1 MTKDPIL
8 SSWKWNPRPKGGR
21 GHRSTQSAL
30 GETCQTK
37 KYNNDWQV
45 LHTMVT
51 KIMILGWHYEEKS
64 LCKKRKYWWGFIH
77 LWVKPQISNFLT
89 SPKTFLFSGDILNI
103 RCLDPLAF
111 LQFYFRLDVLF
122 SKVQRRESE
131 ALHWQNDCS
140 PVQAQLDGGGEVF

>member
-8 SSWKWNPRPKGGR
+8 SSWKWKGG
-21 GHRSTQSAL
+21 GIDQPNQLWVKHAKP
-30 GETCQTK
+30 K

-77 LWVKPQISNFLT
+77 QWVKPQISNFLT